1 MISRLSLAI
10 DDGLTLTAPVAFVN
24 APGRIDFAGIAPS
37 DIRASTGNIM
47 DHDRLAGRGV
57 AVTPMPEATVGSS
70 VVFCHRSKPA
80 TFDLIARALELTE
93 AGGIVA
99 VDGAKTD
106 GIESVL
112 KALKRYFDG
121 VESFSKAHGKLIW
134 LTRPETLPDLE
145 DWKTAPRQ
153 VDGFWTHAGV
163 FSADGIDKGSALLA
177 KLLPPLGGHGAD
189 LGAGW
194 GYLARHVLDSP
205 KVSALDLIEADH
217 LSLEMAQRNID
228 DPRATFHWADVMT
241 HQGQYDFVVANPP
254 FHAGR
259 KPDPALGQGFIT
271 KAAQLLTPKGV
282 YWMVANQNLPY
293 EAVLNETFGQV
304 ETRAQE
310 GGFKVI
316 HAARPI
322 RSQGGTNP
330 HRLRR
335 NLQGG

>member
-10 DDGLTLTAPVAFVN
+10 DDGLVLTTPVGFIN
-24 APGRIDFAGIAPS
+24 APGRVDFAGLTQG
-37 DIRASTGNIM
+37 DIRASAGAIM
-47 DHDRLAGRGV
+47 DHDRLAARGV
-57 AVTPMPEATVGSS
+57 AVSPYPEARVGASI
-70 VVFCHRSKPA
+70 VFCHRSKHA
-80 TFDLIARALELTE
+80 TFDLIARALELTGP
-93 AGGIVA
+93 GGIVA

-112 KALKRYFDG
+112 KALKKRFAG

-134 LTRPETLPDLE
+134 LTRPDRLPDLE
-145 DWKTAPRQ
+145 DWKTQPRQ
-153 VDGFWTHAGV
+153 VDGFWTRAGV

-177 KLLPPLGGHGAD
+177 RHLPKLAGRGAD

-194 GYLARHVLDSP
+194 GYLARQGLDSP
-205 KVSALDLIEADH
+205 EVTALDLVEADH
-217 LSLEMAQRNID
+217 QSLDLARRNII
-228 DPRATFHWADVMT
+228 DPRAAFHWADVMA
-241 HQGQYDFVVANPP
+241 HQGKYDFVISNPP

-271 KAAQLLTPKGV
+271 KAAQLLEPKGDF
-282 YWMVANQNLPY
+282 WMVANQNLPY
-293 EAVLNETFGQV
+293 EAVLDETFGQV

-322 RSQGGTNP
+322 RSPGGANP
-330 HRLRR
+330 NRLRR
-335 NLQGG
+335 NFQRG